1 IGRRV
6 VERLLERGVPT
17 TCLSRRA
24 HGLPPSFDEHL
35 ASGALRLRRAELSE
49 PAGLEAELR
58 DARCVIHLATGAAD
72 DWETTERHMVRGS
85 RALAEACARAGC
97 GRLLY
102 VSSVA
107 ALDTGLHQGGRAIAD
122 SIATDPQPRK
132 RAVYAR
138 GKAAAEAAVLAA
150 SAETGLP
157 TTIARP
163 AVVLGRGTPMQHS
176 GFGLWVTDNHCVGWG
191 RGEHKLPLVDVEDVA
206 EGLVLA
212 ALWEGSELDGRA
224 LNLSSPPLLTASECV
239 AELAQYTGRD
249 LHFHPRS
256 LALSQALELG
266 KWIVKRI
273 GGREVDLPSYRDLCA
288 RGLFGEFSCETAR
301 EVLGWRPIDDREALL
316 ERCLRIYGER

>member
-1 IGRRV
+1 
-6 VERLLERGVPT
+6 
-17 TCLSRRA
+17 
-24 HGLPPSFDEHL
+24 
-35 ASGALRLRRAELSE
+35 
-49 PAGLEAELR
+49 
-58 DARCVIHLATGAAD
+58 
-72 DWETTERHMVRGS
+72 
-85 RALAEACARAGC
+85 
-97 GRLLY
+97 
-102 VSSVA
+102 
-107 ALDTGLHQGGRAIAD
+107 
-122 SIATDPQPRK
+122 
-132 RAVYAR
+132 
-138 GKAAAEAAVLAA
+138 
-150 SAETGLP
+150 
-157 TTIARP
+157 
-163 AVVLGRGTPMQHS
+163 MQHS

-239 AELAQYTGRD
+239 AELAQSTGRD

-316 ERCLRIYGER
+316 ERCLRIYGE